1 VALLEFRLGGYR
13 NDIATPET
21 AMTALISQDD
31 FWIHEGEGK
40 WSRPLRFLPGESG
53 WVELMR
59 LDPGVRLGLHRH
71 SGLVHAYNVQG
82 SRRLCTGEEIAPHDY
97 VLEPAGN
104 VDWWEATGDEPLV
117 VFVVVMGAV
126 EYLADDGSVLRR
138 ITTQDRIADYRRWCD
153 AHGIEPRLAPLEPA
167 NAA

>member
-1 VALLEFRLGGYR
+1 
-13 NDIATPET
+13 
-21 AMTALISQDD
+21 MTDLISQDA
-31 FWIHEGEGK
+31 FWIPEGQGK

-71 SGLVHAYNVQG
+71 TGLVHAFNVQG
-82 SRRLCTGEEIAPHDY
+82 RRRLCTGEDIGPHDY
-97 VLEPAGN
+97 VLEPSGN

-126 EYLADDGSVLRR
+126 EYLGADGSVLKR
-138 ITTQDRIADYRRWCD
+138 ITTRDRIADYRRWFD
-153 AHGIEPRLAPLEPA
+153 AHGLAPHLAQPD
-167 NAA
+167 AAVAA